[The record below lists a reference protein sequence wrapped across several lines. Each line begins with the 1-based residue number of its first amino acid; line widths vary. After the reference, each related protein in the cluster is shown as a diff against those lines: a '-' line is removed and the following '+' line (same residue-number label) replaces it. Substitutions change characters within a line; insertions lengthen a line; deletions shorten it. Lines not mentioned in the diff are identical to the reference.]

1 MENKGIRALLE
12 GAYAQTPTLPGSWVK
27 FEEYRSVF
35 NNLVSQRSEMP
46 YDFESLVNEYFPEA
60 AYEDAFQLKDSDD
73 VFKAIRIA
81 PNKLIL
87 TKKLKREIEKSLSNA
102 SEVAAEGWKNFAVIG
117 VAGLKPDILAMGFI
131 GIRQAVETLYKS
143 RFEFR
148 LGDPSKREAPVM
160 I

>member
-1 MENKGIRALLE
+1 MENKEIRALLE

-35 NNLVSQRSEMP
+35 NSLVSQRSEMP
-46 YDFESLVNEYFPEA
+46 YDFESLVKEYFPDA

-87 TKKLKREIEKSLSNA
+87 TKKLK
-102 SEVAAEGWKNFAVIG
+102 
-117 VAGLKPDILAMGFI
+117 
-131 GIRQAVETLYKS
+131 
-143 RFEFR
+143 
-148 LGDPSKREAPVM
+148 
-160 I
+160 